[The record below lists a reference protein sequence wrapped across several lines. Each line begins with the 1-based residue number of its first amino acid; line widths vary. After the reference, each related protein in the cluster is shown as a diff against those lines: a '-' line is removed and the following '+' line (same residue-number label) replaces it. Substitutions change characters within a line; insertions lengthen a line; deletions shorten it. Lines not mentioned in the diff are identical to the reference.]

1 MHSAPADLSVCCLP
15 QEVDGSSLHM
25 VDFLVQNS
33 DSVNTQ
39 TAEGNTALH
48 YCAIYNR
55 PECMKLL
62 LRAGADPRQVNN
74 NGKTP
79 RDIADERGYALCQEL
94 VRLRRALG
102 TVGVGCFPVIFSTSH

>member
-1 MHSAPADLSVCCLP
+1 
-15 QEVDGSSLHM
+15 M

-62 LRAGADPRQVNN
+62 LRAGADPRQLNN

-79 RDIADERGYALCQEL
+79 RDIADERGYVLCREL
-94 VRLRRALG
+94 VRRLKRG
-102 TVGVGCFPVIFSTSH
+102 DTSSVGERGYVLCRGAGIRPL

>member
-1 MHSAPADLSVCCLP
+1 M
-15 QEVDGSSLHM
+15 DGSSLHM

-62 LRAGADPRQVNN
+62 LRAGADPIRYE
-74 NGKTP
+74 GGES
-79 RDIADERGYALCQEL
+79 RHW
-94 VRLRRALG
+94 LRSGFL
-102 TVGVGCFPVIFSTSH
+102 